1 MHTGERSRLD
11 LARLRTDAQP
21 VSFLLLALLVG
32 MFPWDDALGV
42 PTETVSV
49 VKLVGAALVA
59 VYALT
64 TARQAPLRLPLL
76 LLPVGVF
83 LAVVTAS
90 LLASGDV
97 GTGLT
102 KFFRYLLFGSFV
114 FLVVQIVTTRAQL
127 IILAKALTLSG
138 AVAGL
143 VGLVRFF
150 GSFADRASGPIGD
163 ANDFAYV
170 LATAL
175 PLALHLAW
183 RAAGRDRLL
192 WGASAV
198 VLVSAILG
206 TLSRG
211 ALLALAVA
219 GVWAVV
225 RGRAPT
231 RGVLVSV
238 AVLLALG
245 IAALTFER
253 PFIED
258 RLNAKLTVADEN
270 IESREALWRGALEMA
285 ADHPILGVGT
295 GLYPK
300 RAAEY
305 VVDEPFGIVE
315 PVAHNSYLEVLAE
328 GGVLAFL
335 AFAAFVAGTWVVLRR
350 CHQAARA
357 NGDRPTQNLASALQA
372 SHIVAAVGAVFL
384 SVQIAP
390 PLWLVGGMA
399 AALAATMGRRVVA
412 EPA

>member
-1 MHTGERSRLD
+1 MFTEERSPVN

-21 VSFLLLALLVG
+21 ASFLLLALLVG
-32 MFPWDDALGV
+32 LFPWDDALGF
-42 PTETVSV
+42 PTQTVSV

-59 VYALT
+59 VYLLT
-64 TARQAPLRLPLL
+64 TARQEPLRLPLL

-83 LAVVTAS
+83 LAVSIVS

-97 GTGLT
+97 GDGLA
-102 KFFRYLLFGSFV
+102 KMLRYLLFGSFV

-127 IILAKALTLSG
+127 ILLAKVLTLSG

-150 GSFADRASGPIGD
+150 GSIADRVSGPIGE

-170 LATAL
+170 LSTAL
-175 PLALHLAW
+175 PLAIHLAW
-183 RAAGRDRLL
+183 RPGRDRLL
-192 WGASAV
+192 WCACAV
-198 VLVSAILG
+198 VLIAAILG

-211 ALLALAVA
+211 AVLALAVA
-219 GVWAVV
+219 GVWVVV

-231 RGVLVSV
+231 RSVIVAAAVIVVL
-238 AVLLALG
+238 G
-245 IAALTFER
+245 TAALTFER

-300 RAAEY
+300 RAADY

-328 GGVLAFL
+328 SGVLAFL
-335 AFAAFVAGTWVVLRR
+335 AFVAFVVGTWVVLRR
-350 CHQAARA
+350 CYQAARA
-357 NGDRPTQNLASALQA
+357 GGDRPAQDLASALQA
-372 SHIVAAVGAVFL
+372 SHIVAAVAAVFL

-399 AALAATMGRRVVA
+399 AALAAAMRDRVVA